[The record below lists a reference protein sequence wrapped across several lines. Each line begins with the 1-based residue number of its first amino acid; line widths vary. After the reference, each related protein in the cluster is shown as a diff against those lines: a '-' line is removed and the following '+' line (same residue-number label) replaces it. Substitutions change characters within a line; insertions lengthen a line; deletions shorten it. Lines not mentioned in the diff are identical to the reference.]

1 MTLYLKQQEM
11 YMDGKEDGIA
21 EGMKKG
27 IEKGMDM
34 LTKAILLAREKN
46 LDADELVAMG
56 ISEEAA
62 RQAVILK

>member
-21 EGMKKG
+21 E
-27 IEKGMDM
+27 GMDM

>member
-11 YMDGKEDGIA
+11 YMDGKEVGIA

-34 LTKAILLAREKN
+34 LAKAILLARKEN
-46 LDADELVAMG
+46 LDADGLVAMG